1 MGWQDADGWTICCA
15 SVWFPPPSCFQFHK
29 DGKGMHPIPVLVG
42 GNYPTGVIEPKQEM
56 KEINNRIIRSETL
69 PSYDILIL
77 RKRPSGG

>member
-15 SVWFPPPSCFQFHK
+15 SVWFLPASCLHIHK
-29 DGKGMHPIPVLVG
+29 DGKGMHPSPVLVG

-56 KEINNRIIRSETL
+56 KEISSETL

-77 RKRPSGG
+77 PKRPHGR